1 MKIRLITILIIA
13 IVCIAAW
20 LFWSRPR
27 RVDMAG
33 YVPAD
38 SLVFFEVDDLPDVAQ
53 GIVGTDAW
61 RLLSGPAGASINLSI
76 SHWLVPIARWT
87 GLGPTEKVLLARS
100 QFAVSLIRLET
111 SDDDNSLNIKP
122 VGTLVIETHTAQFR
136 MRPIFDKKIETLAHH
151 LYGNP
156 QLETKVIGGVDFGE
170 WKSPE
175 ATRKIIYAYSGTAVY
190 IGNDEDALRACLG
203 VRQGAQAGLAGNK
216 SLSEVRDQLDVKDP
230 SVFGFISPAGLK
242 ALITVTVPTLLDSG
256 PNTNVASFV
265 AASAAKLVQ
274 GIAWSPRFVDGQVED
289 HYVCLLATGVAAQLR
304 DGIGSDRPLALS
316 AANVLT
322 RETYSLTEYNFRDA
336 TAAWHDLNT
345 AIASHVDFA
354 SALVAPRLLTSSLR
368 SYGIDDPDA
377 FLAAVGPQISTARTE
392 PGAKALLVVEVL
404 DAQALRKLMLAR
416 LGSKSTSEVIGGA
429 EMQVSVE
436 RPDEAISFVENN
448 LLIGSPETIRNC
460 LQAKAESRTL
470 ATNETVRRAITMI
483 NPAAQTTAVTLTS
496 DADAARSFVLLFS
509 SNRSALSTDVAKL
522 NDAAKRLPY
531 AVKVTRL
538 SEYGFEQTARSSFGL
553 IGSLF
558 VRFGSGDKK

>member
-1 MKIRLITILIIA
+1 MKIRLITILFVAII
-13 IVCIAAW
+13 CIAAW

-27 RVDMAG
+27 RVDMAA

-38 SLVFFEVDDLPDVAQ
+38 SLVFFEVNDLPEVAQ

-76 SHWLVPIARWT
+76 SQWLVPVARWT
-87 GLGPTEKVLLARS
+87 GLGSTETVLLARS

-111 SDDDNSLNIKP
+111 SEDNNSLNIKP
-122 VGTLVIETHTAQFR
+122 VGTLVIETHTEQFR
-136 MRPIFDKKIETLAHH
+136 MRPLFDKKIETLAHH

-156 QLETKVIGGVDFGE
+156 RLETKVIDGVDFRE

-175 ATRKIIYAYSGTAVY
+175 GTHAIIYAYSGTTVY
-190 IGNDEDALRACLG
+190 IANDEDALRACLG
-203 VRQGAQAGLAGNK
+203 VRQQAQAGLAGNK
-216 SLSEVRDQLDVKDP
+216 SLSEVRDQLDIKDP

-242 ALITVTVPTLLDSG
+242 ALITVTVPTMLDSG
-256 PNTNVASFV
+256 AKTNVGSFV
-265 AASAAKLVQ
+265 AANAAKLVQ
-274 GIAWSPRFVDGQVED
+274 GIAWCPRFVDGQVED
-289 HYVCLLATGVAAQLR
+289 HYICLLATGVGDQLR
-304 DGIGSDRPLALS
+304 DGIGSERPPALG
-316 AANVLT
+316 AVNVLT

-336 TAAWHDLNT
+336 SAAWHDLNT

-354 SALVAPRLLTSSLR
+354 SAFVAPRLLTLSLR

-377 FLAAVGPQISTARTE
+377 FLAAVGPEISTARTE

-416 LGSKSTSEVIGGA
+416 LGPKSTSEVISGA
-429 EMQVSVE
+429 EMQVSLE
-436 RPDEAISFVENN
+436 QPDEAISFVENN
-448 LLIGSPETIRNC
+448 LLIGSPEAIRNC

-470 ATNETVRRAITMI
+470 ATNETVRRAMTMI

-509 SNRSALSTDVAKL
+509 SNRSALSSDIVRL

-538 SEYGFEQTARSSFGL
+538 SEHGFQQTARSSFGL
-553 IGSLF
+553 IGSLL
-558 VRFGSGDKK
+558 VRFGSGDKE